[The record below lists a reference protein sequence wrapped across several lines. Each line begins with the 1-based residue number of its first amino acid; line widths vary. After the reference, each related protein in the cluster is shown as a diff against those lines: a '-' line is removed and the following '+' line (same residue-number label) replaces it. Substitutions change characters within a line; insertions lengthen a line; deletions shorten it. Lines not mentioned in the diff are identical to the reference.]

1 MSISRIISFLVL
13 MTIYRVS
20 FAQTI
25 SGFIRDERKQKLEFA
40 NIALQRVSD
49 SSFAEG
55 TLSDSSGYYVFK
67 NAKAGH
73 YRLVGYLVGYKKAF
87 SPSFHLSHDQ
97 SSPIQQDLILIE
109 ENIELGEVEVRAQKS
124 VVVQEA
130 GKITI
135 NVENTVSS
143 AGLMAIDLLRRMPGV
158 QIDNNGNISIK
169 GKSEVLIMIDD
180 KPSYLSAKQIAV
192 ILRSLPSN
200 QISNIEVITSPSAKY
215 DAKGNAGIININL
228 KKTDKKGVNGTLQTT
243 LGHGILPKSNFGG
256 SITIGLK
263 KWQISAM
270 YDFTA
275 NMNLDALTQE
285 RKIGG
290 TASGNRYYQTQYYE
304 VPTQTHNYRITAH
317 YDASKK
323 LALGISHKGMYV
335 EDRWRSENTGT
346 IRNTNGMVLQ
356 KVVSHDNNP
365 NYNSDLGLGFSAKY
379 KIDSTGQTISADVD
393 ASQYKQRSRQNIQ
406 TVINNQDTLS
416 SLHFRAHLPMENTI
430 IAAKA
435 DYTKPIL
442 KALKL
447 ETGLKSTNVFISN
460 TVEYNIK
467 QTGNFL
473 AKIPD
478 NNEFEYKEQIN
489 AAYASL
495 KWDSTN
501 WSIQLGLRAEHWHA
515 EGKLRN
521 AEFERDSLQ
530 LFPNVLGKY
539 KLNQKHELS
548 IAFSRR
554 TDRPNY
560 LTLNPIAYYSDPY
573 TYYVGN
579 PKTLPQSTYHS
590 EIAHNY
596 KNGLLV
602 TTLNYSNTS
611 NMIFDYAAFQTSDT
625 SKILYMGPTNIPKYE
640 NYGIATSLY
649 ANITKSWTSQV
660 YFNYYYNH
668 FSGRTNGYMIDNGM
682 QAFSASS
689 TQSYMLPQGWSV
701 EASGNYSSPSVYFY
715 TRNRAMGMLSLGIK
729 KELFAGRVIAK
740 LNAQDI
746 FYTFKYRGNSL
757 VSEIDSR
764 HEYRWDNRVVNFSL
778 VWKLEKKSAL
788 LQAKE

>member
-1 MSISRIISFLVL
+1 MKTTRILSALLLF
-13 MTIYRVS
+13 TTHWAT
-20 FAQTI
+20 AQTI

-55 TLSDSSGYYVFK
+55 TLSDSAGYYLFK
-67 NAKAGH
+67 NAKAGQ
-73 YRLVGYLVGYKKAF
+73 YRLLGYLVGYKKAF
-87 SPSFHLSHDQ
+87 SPSFHLSHDHA
-97 SSPIQQDLILIE
+97 SPIQQDLVLIE

-228 KKTDKKGVNGTLQTT
+228 KKVDKKGVNGTLQTT
-243 LGHGILPKSNFGG
+243 IGHGILPKSNFGG
-256 SITIGLK
+256 SIAIGLK
-263 KWQISAM
+263 KWQINAM

-275 NMNLDALTQE
+275 NMNLDALVQE
-285 RKIGG
+285 RNIGG
-290 TASGNRYYQTQYYE
+290 PASGNRYYQTQYYE
-304 VPTQTHNYRITAH
+304 VPTQTHNYRITAN

-323 LALGISHKGMYV
+323 LALGISHKGMYT
-335 EDRWRSENTGT
+335 EDRWRSENIGT
-346 IRNTNGMVLQ
+346 IRNADGKMLQ

-365 NYNSDLGLGFSAKY
+365 NYNSDLGIGLSAKY
-379 KIDSTGQTISADVD
+379 KIDSSGQTISADVD
-393 ASQYKQRSRQNIQ
+393 ASQYRQRSRQNIY
-406 TVINNQDTLS
+406 TDINNQDTLS
-416 SLHFRAHLPMENTI
+416 SLHFQARLPMDNTI
-430 IAAKA
+430 FAAKV
-435 DYTKPIL
+435 DYTKPIV

-460 TVEYNIK
+460 TVEYDVT
-467 QTGNFL
+467 QTGTFL
-473 AKIPD
+473 AKIPS
-478 NNEFEYKEQIN
+478 NNSFEYQEQVN

-501 WSIQLGLRAEHWHA
+501 WSVQLGLRAEHWHA
-515 EGKLRN
+515 EGKLRT
-521 AEFERDSLQ
+521 AEFVRDSVQ

-539 KLNQKHELS
+539 KLSKQHELS

-560 LTLNPIAYYSDPY
+560 ISLNPIAYYSDPY

-579 PKTLPQSTYHS
+579 PKTLPQSTYHT
-590 EIAHNY
+590 ELAHNY

-602 TTLNYSNTS
+602 TTINYSNT
-611 NMIFDYAAFQTSDT
+611 NNLIFDYAAYQTSDT
-625 SKILYMGPTNIPKYE
+625 SKILYQGPTNIPKFE

-649 ANITKSWTSQV
+649 VNVTKSWTSQA

-668 FSGRTNGYMIDNGM
+668 FSGKTYNYEINNGM

-689 TQSYMLPQGWSV
+689 TQSLMLPQGWSV
-701 EASGNYSSPSVYFY
+701 EASGNYSSANVYSY
-715 TRNRAMGMLSLGIK
+715 TRNRAMGMLSLGVK

-757 VSEIDSR
+757 VSEIDSKY
-764 HEYRWDNRVVNFSL
+764 EYRWDNRVVNFSL
-778 VWKLEKKSAL
+778 VWKLEKKAAL